1 MPPDSFRT
9 QKTVLMNPAVNG
21 IEDMNRTKT
30 PTAFSWNM
38 LGCLVIVFLNLVLT
52 LPPAFSANS
61 DEEIAEL
68 KDTIKALQRRV
79 EALEA
84 QQETK
89 ETDSQEIQRP
99 KDDSLLPVLKGD
111 FPGSIKR
118 PGSEMSFK
126 IGGYVKLTA
135 YKDLDFMPSGDLFI
149 KTQIPVSGTPDSRK
163 DGETRLNAR
172 ESRINLDIRGPSPFG
187 RGRGFIEGD
196 FFGSDNTF
204 QLRHAFLELG
214 HGLAGQSWST
224 FMDISAWPEYLEFEG
239 PDGSIFA
246 LQGQFR
252 WTQPFSD
259 DLNVAIAIEDP
270 NGDFTINGVADSSN
284 ENSKWP
290 DVTSHIRHEFSWGH
304 LQLGGLVRQ
313 IRFDDGMGDKDDVIG
328 WGTTLSGRIDPYGQD
343 SIQFQGIYGEGVGRY
358 ITGLIGTGSDA
369 APDSSGNLKALPA
382 GAFFAAYQHWWTDT
396 LRSTVGGE
404 YGVVDNS
411 TGQPDTATKNW
422 QGAAINLVWNI
433 LPRLLVGV
441 ELNWGRHEVKDG
453 RDGTARRIQT
463 STQFNFD

>member
-1 MPPDSFRT
+1 
-9 QKTVLMNPAVNG
+9 MNPAVNR

-52 LPPAFSANS
+52 SPPAFSANS

-68 KDTIKALQRRV
+68 KATIKALQRRV

-84 QQETK
+84 QQEKK
-89 ETDSQEIQRP
+89 EPGSSEIEKL
-99 KDDSLLPVLKGD
+99 KDESILTVKKGD
-111 FPGSIKR
+111 FPGSWKR
-118 PGSEMSFK
+118 PDSNMSFK
-126 IGGYVKLTA
+126 VGGYVKLTV
-135 YKDLDFMPSGDLFI
+135 YKDTDFMPSGDFFI
-149 KTQIPVSGTPDSRK
+149 KPQIPVSGTPDSRK
-163 DGETRLNAR
+163 DGETRFNAR

-224 FMDISAWPEYLEFEG
+224 FMDISAWPEYLEFQG

-252 WTQPFSD
+252 WTQSFSD
-259 DLNVAIAIEDP
+259 DLDVAIAIEDP

-369 APDSSGNLKALPA
+369 APDSSGNLKALAA

-422 QGAAINLVWNI
+422 QGAAINLIWNI

>member
-1 MPPDSFRT
+1 MPLDSFRT
-9 QKTVLMNPAVNG
+9 QKTVLMNPAING
-21 IEDMNRTKT
+21 IKDMNRTKT

-52 LPPAFSANS
+52 WTPAFSANS
-61 DEEIAEL
+61 DKEIAEL
-68 KDTIKALQRRV
+68 KATIKALQRRV

-313 IRFDDGMGDKDDVIG
+313 IRFDDGIGDKDDVIG

-369 APDSSGNLKALPA
+369 APDSSGNLKAIPA

>member
-1 MPPDSFRT
+1 
-9 QKTVLMNPAVNG
+9 
-21 IEDMNRTKT
+21 
-30 PTAFSWNM
+30 M
-38 LGCLVIVFLNLVLT
+38 LGCVGIVFFNLVFT
-52 LPPAFSANS
+52 WTPAFSANA

-68 KDTIKALQRRV
+68 KATIKALQRRV

-89 ETDSQEIQRP
+89 ESASQEIQMP

-126 IGGYVKLTA
+126 IGGYVKLTG
-135 YKDLDFMPSGDLFI
+135 YKDTDFMPSGDLFI

-214 HGLAGQSWST
+214 HALAGQTWST
-224 FMDISAWPEYLEFEG
+224 FMDISAWPEYLEIEG

-252 WTQPFSD
+252 WTQSFSD
-259 DLNVAIAIEDP
+259 DLDVAIAIEDP
-270 NGDFTINGVADSSN
+270 NGDFTINGVADSDN

-290 DVTSHIRHEFSWGH
+290 DVTSHIRHEYSWGH

-313 IRFDDGMGDKDDVIG
+313 IRFDDGMGNKDDVIG
-328 WGTTLSGRIDPYGQD
+328 WGTTLSGRIDPFGQD

-411 TGQPDTATKNW
+411 TGQPGTATKNW
-422 QGAAINLVWNI
+422 QGAAVNLVWNI
-433 LPRLLVGV
+433 LPRLLLGV

-453 RDGTARRIQT
+453 RDGTAHRIQT

>member
-1 MPPDSFRT
+1 
-9 QKTVLMNPAVNG
+9 
-21 IEDMNRTKT
+21 
-30 PTAFSWNM
+30 
-38 LGCLVIVFLNLVLT
+38 
-52 LPPAFSANS
+52 
-61 DEEIAEL
+61 
-68 KDTIKALQRRV
+68 
-79 EALEA
+79 
-84 QQETK
+84 
-89 ETDSQEIQRP
+89 
-99 KDDSLLPVLKGD
+99 
-111 FPGSIKR
+111 
-118 PGSEMSFK
+118 
-126 IGGYVKLTA
+126 
-135 YKDLDFMPSGDLFI
+135 MPSGDLFI

-422 QGAAINLVWNI
+422 QGAAINLIWNI

-453 RDGTARRIQT
+453 RDGTAQRIQT